1 MEILFNSVLVMAGLM
16 FAIPAVAQV
25 ATPAPHRAEIASANA
40 AVPAEYLF
48 YHRLV
53 APQVLMFP
61 RPLEAPPSCA
71 DGRWL
76 GHGPDAVPSPTP
88 AGRRGGPGSEPG
100 ESR

>member
-1 MEILFNSVLVMAGLM
+1 MEILFNSVLVMAGLS
-16 FAIPAVAQV
+16 FAFPAVALP
-25 ATPAPHRAEIASANA
+25 ATPVPQRAEVASATA

-61 RPLEAPPSCA
+61 RLLEAPPSCS

-76 GHGPDAVPSPTP
+76 GHGPDAVPFPTP